1 MWTRL
6 GKLLQIAQGDRLM
19 IAALLLQAFC
29 TGIFV
34 GTLELE
40 ANTVFLE
47 AFGADRV
54 PFALMVSG
62 VIGILIAAIYAYFS
76 KQLKVRAFG
85 ILNLVVVIGA
95 TICVVGGLH
104 LMEQDYLDF
113 LTFVFSGP
121 LILITLLSFW
131 TTVRGFLSPSR
142 GKQLNGLVEVA
153 LVGGMALALFVTPLL
168 VFAGFR
174 IHEILYAGMASLIVA
189 AIAQMYILSHPG
201 KQGGGYRNKHGS
213 AGPIRLFSHRYTT
226 LMASFVV
233 IGVAVSVLL
242 HYEFLS
248 VTQSRF
254 PGGTELVEFLG
265 FFLGIGVVLAWILK
279 RFLFH
284 WIKGKFGIRMT
295 LLLLPVA
302 LLLLT
307 IPASIFGEGFGFGGG
322 IQMFAYFFL
331 LVVLSNLFSRSMKE
345 SMEHPSMNLIY
356 QSLNTR
362 ERENIQSGIEGVFSQ
377 IGVFTMGLFLSLFVM
392 LQFVELYHVTYV
404 LFVLLLIWFVVG
416 LSLYKNYHRLL
427 KVSLESDRVF
437 DPSALHLEE
446 IEQFDLEHSEFSQE
460 LIVFNPYFFHF
471 VSRERELSL
480 LAHSAPMVRRL
491 IWDHILK
498 SSPGLTDI
506 TISQMLVNEREPDI
520 KEQIRQLKK
529 RKLKSKLGL
538 QEAFIRERLN
548 KFNNVESE
556 PDNSIGE
563 VFHSGDRHE
572 ILAALYYVAEEQ
584 DRTFLPDVISLFRD
598 RDPEIQGVAI
608 STAGW
613 LDLGGNAHKIID
625 LLIDPVLFRA
635 AWSTLVK
642 QGENVLDELEMAFYK
657 PDADIRLQTRIVS
670 VISSIGGA
678 RSVQLLLQKLEYQH
692 RDVFHSVVQGLYAN
706 HFEAT
711 VIQEAQIQ
719 NAILRM
725 VQAGTWI
732 MAAKISIRT
741 DDPGGSLA
749 RVIDHEIWEVNEL
762 ILMML
767 TMIYDRKSVRRI
779 KISLLDRQSDDRQM
793 ALELLELLLKEPLKA
808 VLVSY
813 FHDVSVREKL
823 DKLKELYPID
833 VFPVDLLLKRIL
845 NRSGAQMGDFI
856 KICVLD
862 RIGNVERF
870 FDEQQ
875 IIAQGFHPNPRIR
888 EIAAQLLRKNNP
900 EQYDLVTERL
910 DFPDNS
916 FPGHEDMVRWYL
928 DSTMRLT
935 TWDLFENIGINAL
948 FKLVSIARPFSEEWT
963 LDGDTV
969 ILARSVSAEEF
980 ATLSNGI
987 AIIAANQ
994 PEILEQIR
1002 YLGTI
1007 GACEAFLIDRK
1018 EFVELLFDDRSLLH
1032 VFCSFLNQASQKPF

>member
-6 GKLLQIAQGDRLM
+6 GKLLQIAQGDRPM

-29 TGIFV
+29 TGIFIGV
-34 GTLELE
+34 LELE

-47 AFGADRV
+47 SYGADRV

-62 VIGILIAAIYAYFS
+62 VVGILIAAIYGYFS
-76 KQLKVRAFG
+76 KQLRLRAFG
-85 ILNLVVVIGA
+85 IVNLVVVIGVTA
-95 TICVVGGLH
+95 FLVGGLH
-104 LMEQDYLDF
+104 LMERDYLDF
-113 LTFVFSGP
+113 ATFVFSGP
-121 LILITLLSFW
+121 LILITLLGFW
-131 TTVRGFLSPSR
+131 TTVKGFLSPSR
-142 GKQLNGLVEVA
+142 GKQLSGLIEVA
-153 LVGGMALALFVTPLL
+153 LVGGVALALVVTPLL
-168 VFAGFR
+168 VSAG
-174 IHEILYAGMASLIVA
+174 ISIYEILYGGMGSLIVA
-189 AIAQMYILSHPG
+189 TGAQMYILSHPG
-201 KQGGGYRNKHGS
+201 KQGGGYRNRSGS
-213 AGPIRLFSHRYTT
+213 AGPIRLFAHRYTA

-233 IGVAVSVLL
+233 IGVAISVLL

-254 PGGTELVEFLG
+254 HGGIELVEFLG
-265 FFLGIGVVLAWILK
+265 FFFGIGVLLAWIMK

-284 WIKGKFGIRMT
+284 WIKSKFGIRMT
-295 LLLLPVA
+295 LLLMPVV

-307 IPASIFGEGFGFGGG
+307 IPASILGEGYGYGGG
-322 IQMFAYFFL
+322 IQLFTYFFL

-345 SMEHPSMNLIY
+345 SLENPSMNLIF
-356 QSLNTR
+356 QSLNPR
-362 ERENIQSGIEGVFSQ
+362 ERENVQSGIEGVFSQ
-377 IGVFTMGLFLSLFVM
+377 IGVFSAGLFLSLFIM
-392 LQFVELYHVTYV
+392 LRFVELYHVTYV

-416 LSLYKNYHRLL
+416 LSLYRSYHRLL
-427 KVSLESDRVF
+427 KVTLESDRILDPF
-437 DPSALHLEE
+437 DLNLEK
-446 IEQFDLEHSEFSQE
+446 IEQFDLEHSAFSME
-460 LIVFNPYFFHF
+460 LIEFNPYFFHF
-471 VSRERELSL
+471 VSRERLLSL
-480 LAHSAPMVRRL
+480 LSHSDPMVRRV

-498 SSPGLTDI
+498 SSPGLMDI

-520 KEQIRQLKK
+520 KERIRLLKK

-548 KFNNVESE
+548 KFNNVQSE

-563 VFHSGDRHE
+563 VFHSGASHE
-572 ILAALYYVAEEQ
+572 ILAALYYVAESK
-584 DRTFLPDVISLFRD
+584 DRTFLPEVISLFRD
-598 RDPEIQGVAI
+598 RDPDIQGVAI

-625 LLIDPVLFRA
+625 LLIDPVLYQT

-670 VISSIGGA
+670 VISSIGGTGA
-678 RSVQLLLQKLEYQH
+678 VQLLLQKLEYQH
-692 RDVFHSVVQGLYAN
+692 RDVFYSVVQGLYAN
-706 HFEAT
+706 NFEAT
-711 VIQEAQIQ
+711 VIQETQIQ

-725 VQAGTWI
+725 IQAGTCI
-732 MAAKISIRT
+732 MAAKISVRT
-741 DDPGGSLA
+741 DDPGGCLA
-749 RVIDHEIWEVNEL
+749 RVIDLEIWEVNEL
-762 ILMML
+762 ILMLL
-767 TMIYDRKSVRRI
+767 TMIYDRRSVRRI

-793 ALELLELLLKEPLKA
+793 AIELLELLVREPLKA

-833 VFPVDLLLKRIL
+833 VFPVDALLKRIL
-845 NRSGAQMGDFI
+845 NRNGAQMGDFI
-856 KICVLD
+856 KISVLD
-862 RIGNVERF
+862 RVGNVARF

-900 EQYDLVTERL
+900 EQYDLMTERL

-928 DSTMRLT
+928 DTTMRLT
-935 TWDLFENIGINAL
+935 SWKLFMNIGINSL
-948 FKLVSIARPFSEEWT
+948 FKLVSIARPFSDEWSA
-963 LDGDTV
+963 DGDSV
-969 ILARSVSAEEF
+969 VLARSVSAEEYP
-980 ATLSNGI
+980 TLSNGI
-987 AIIAANQ
+987 AIIAAYQ

-1007 GACEAFLIDRK
+1007 GACETFLIDRK
-1018 EFVELLFDDRSLLH
+1018 EFVELLFDERSLLH
-1032 VFCSFLNQASQKPF
+1032 VFCSFLNQASQETF